1 MRDLAEQTVRMT
13 YAREFDLSWVVSGI
27 LCCCLLWIAD
37 MSRPAA
43 AQEVTSG
50 ALKIYLDCGRCDE
63 SRIRTEITFVD
74 YVRDPQMADVHVFVT
89 SNFTVLSGRQYE
101 LSFIGLGDYSRSSL
115 NLKRTVP
122 QNSSGEDARA
132 ILHEAIKVGLIPFLD
147 QQQLEENF
155 LLSFSGDR
163 PMTLEE
169 QLETDPWRHWVFNI
183 YGGDFE
189 LDLESNRTVFDSRWG
204 FYADHRSELWKI
216 RVRPYFNYDLVRIK
230 RGDRPMV
237 RSSITRHGLDSYL
250 IRSLGPH
257 WSLGLFGTYVTRN
270 DRNLKHY
277 GSLVP
282 GVEYSLLPY
291 EVATRRSITFIYTL
305 GLAYVDYFNETIFN
319 KTEEWL
325 PRHEVDATVA
335 IRQPWGDVYS
345 GVEASQYL
353 HDTSKQRAEVFVNLS
368 VRLFA
373 GFSLQV
379 EGRFE
384 MIRDQLSL
392 PLGDATLQEVLL
404 QQRELETDYAV
415 NAGIAVSYTFGS
427 SFANVVNTRF

>member
-1 MRDLAEQTVRMT
+1 MAPQKHRVGSAPG
-13 YAREFDLSWVVSGI
+13 FDLLWVVFGFV
-27 LCCCLLWIAD
+27 CCALLWVAV

-43 AQEVTSG
+43 AQESVSSG
-50 ALKIYLDCGRCDE
+50 LKVFLDCGRCDE

-89 SNFTVLSGRQYE
+89 SNYTVLSGRQYE

-115 NLKRTVP
+115 NLKRTVA
-122 QNSSGEDARA
+122 QNSTGEDARA
-132 ILHEAIKVGLIPFLD
+132 VLHEAIKVGLIPFLD
-147 QQQLEENF
+147 QQQLEESF
-155 LLSFSGDR
+155 LLSYSGDR
-163 PMTLEE
+163 PVTLEE

-230 RGDRPMV
+230 RGDRPTV

-325 PRHEVDATVA
+325 PKHEVDATVA

-345 GVEASQYL
+345 GIEASQYL

-404 QQRELETDYAV
+404 QQRELETDYAIS
-415 NAGIAVSYTFGS
+415 AGIAVSYTFGS

>member
-1 MRDLAEQTVRMT
+1 MDSSHVMDCRRMWHRCGLPV
-13 YAREFDLSWVVSGI
+13 ASIVSV
-27 LCCCLLWIAD
+27 LLMVA
-37 MSRPAA
+37 SVQFSAK
-43 AQEVTSG
+43 AQDVPSELLRV
-50 ALKIYLDCGRCDE
+50 YLDCGRCDE
-63 SRIRTEITFVD
+63 SRIRTEVTFVD

-89 SNFTVLSGRQYE
+89 TNFTVLSGRQYE
-101 LSFIGLGDYSRSSL
+101 LSFIGLGDYSQS
-115 NLKRTVP
+115 NLTLERTVP
-122 QNSSGEDARA
+122 QNSTSEESRA
-132 ILHEAIKVGLIPFLD
+132 ILHNAIRVGLIPFLEQD
-147 QQQLEENF
+147 MLAEDF
-155 LLSFSGDR
+155 IVSYSGER
-163 PMTLEE
+163 PVTLED

-204 FYADHRSELWKI
+204 FYADHRSETWKI
-216 RVRPYFNYDLVRIK
+216 RFRPYFNYDLVRIK
-230 RGDRPMV
+230 RGDNPII
-237 RSSITRHGLDSYL
+237 RSSITRHGLDTYL

-257 WSLGLFGTYVTRN
+257 WSAGLFGTYVTRN
-270 DRNLKHY
+270 DRNLKNY

-291 EVATRRSITFIYTL
+291 DIATRRAITFVYTL
-305 GLAYVDYFNETIFN
+305 GLAYVDYFEETIYN
-319 KTEEWL
+319 KTREWL
-325 PRHEVDATVA
+325 PHHELDATVA
-335 IRQPWGDVYS
+335 IRQPWGDIYS

-353 HDTSKQRAEVFVNLS
+353 TDTSKLRAEVFGNVS

-392 PLGDATLQEVLL
+392 PLGDATVAQVLL
-404 QQRELETDYAV
+404 QQRELATDYALS
-415 NAGIAVSYTFGS
+415 AAIALSYTFGS

>member
-1 MRDLAEQTVRMT
+1 MREEVGRSEVVGLSRHLR
-13 YAREFDLSWVVSGI
+13 YANMVICCTLLSTLYFGWPSV
-27 LCCCLLWIAD
+27 
-37 MSRPAA
+37 
-43 AQEVTSG
+43 AQEVPNSS
-50 ALKIYLDCGRCDE
+50 LRVYLDCGRCDE
-63 SRIRTEITFVD
+63 SRVRTEIPFVD

-89 SNFTVLSGRQYE
+89 SSYTVLSGRQLE
-101 LSFIGLGDYSRSSL
+101 LSFIGLNDYGRSRL
-115 NLKRTVP
+115 NFTRIIP
-122 QNSSGEDARA
+122 QNASAEDARQVLHDA
-132 ILHEAIKVGLIPFLD
+132 IRLGLIPFLD
-147 QQQLEENF
+147 QQQLEQDFSLE
-155 LLSFSGDR
+155 FSGER
-163 PMTLEE
+163 AVALEQ

-216 RVRPYFNYDLVRIK
+216 RFRPYFNYDLVRIK
-230 RGDRPMV
+230 RGDNPIV
-237 RSSITRHGLDSYL
+237 RSSISRHGLDTYL

-277 GSLVP
+277 ASMVP

-291 EVATRRSITFIYTL
+291 DIATRRAITFVYTL
-305 GLAYVDYFNETIFN
+305 GMAYVDYFNETIFN
-319 KTEEWL
+319 ETEEWL
-325 PRHEVDATVA
+325 PRHEIDATVA

-353 HDTSKQRAEVFVNLS
+353 HDTSKQRAEVFTSLS

-379 EGRFE
+379 EGRWE

-404 QQRELETDYAV
+404 QQRELATDYAV
-415 NAGIAVSYTFGS
+415 SAAVAVSYTFGS